1 MLITIFYVESINITT
16 ASDGALQ
23 EKEIMSKSVS
33 ISANEISGTEYY
45 IKNVYSG
52 KYLDVSGG
60 TASNG
65 ANVQQYE
72 FNGTEAQRWRIQL
85 KPNTN
90 NEFYILT
97 RVGNDGYQYMY
108 SLDISGGSNSDGA
121 NVQIY
126 EYNNSSAQTF
136 KISYNSE
143 FNFSIKSACSNY
155 NTAISISTQG
165 FNNELNV
172 VQKNVSSNA
181 NQCWL
186 LEPVYKNRSFG
197 QKYAYANTYNHLI
210 TYPNCESA
218 GGDCTNFASQ
228 CLVATGQHYVD
239 NWYIYKKNTLFEKPS
254 NIVTLRS
261 SWDTGDPAPW
271 LNADDFKWY
280 WGSDNRIEKGEAYL
294 ASYVANNMSKI
305 VSETKLQVGD
315 IIQLAYREGDEI
327 GKSHHTMFVSSVS
340 SNDYYIAEHTSAAYD
355 KSITSIA
362 KSNSSEILLFYKFR

>member
-1 MLITIFYVESINITT
+1 MKKQRTLKKVLVIFTCMLITIFYVESINITT

-126 EYNNSSAQTF
+126 EYNNSSFYLLQ
-136 KISYNSE
+136 
-143 FNFSIKSACSNY
+143 NY
-155 NTAISISTQG
+155 IM
-165 FNNELNV
+165 L
-172 VQKNVSSNA
+172 
-181 NQCWL
+181 
-186 LEPVYKNRSFG
+186 
-197 QKYAYANTYNHLI
+197 
-210 TYPNCESA
+210 
-218 GGDCTNFASQ
+218 
-228 CLVATGQHYVD
+228 
-239 NWYIYKKNTLFEKPS
+239 
-254 NIVTLRS
+254 
-261 SWDTGDPAPW
+261 
-271 LNADDFKWY
+271 
-280 WGSDNRIEKGEAYL
+280 
-294 ASYVANNMSKI
+294 
-305 VSETKLQVGD
+305 
-315 IIQLAYREGDEI
+315 
-327 GKSHHTMFVSSVS
+327 
-340 SNDYYIAEHTSAAYD
+340 
-355 KSITSIA
+355 
-362 KSNSSEILLFYKFR
+362 